1 MTTTDQPTERAR
13 QAKHP
18 VSAAAG
24 PYGHPFHPIL
34 VTVPIGAWVAALIFD
49 IVSRFADDPAIFST
63 GAYWLLAIGIVGALA
78 ASVFGFMD
86 LMTIPRQS
94 NAFRTGVVHMVLNVL
109 VIMALA
115 ISFGIRTADA
125 GERGEVSLGLIALS
139 VAALAALGG
148 SGWLG
153 GKLTYRYGVRVAEEE
168 VQAQEGFS

>member
-1 MTTTDQPTERAR
+1 MTTTDQPAARAR

-78 ASVFGFMD
+78 AAVFGFMD

-109 VIMALA
+109 VVMALA

-125 GERGEVSLGLIALS
+125 GDRTEVSLGLIALS
-139 VAALAALGG
+139 VVALAFLGV